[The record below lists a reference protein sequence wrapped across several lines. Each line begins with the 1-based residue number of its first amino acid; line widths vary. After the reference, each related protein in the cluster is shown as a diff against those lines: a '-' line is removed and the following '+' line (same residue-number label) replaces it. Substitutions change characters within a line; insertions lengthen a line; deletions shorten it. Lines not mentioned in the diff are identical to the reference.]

1 MKTASCLG
9 CLTMDILDPP
19 IGTKWGQFNDRRV
32 DHEWVQKLANRFDNH
47 KLDNCTD
54 GTVME
59 IAIRPHWVASVG
71 KAIPKVDGKY
81 IHQVNELE
89 LTPIGKREIL
99 QDKLWVLGGN
109 HRRLALEVYIGRLK
123 TQLDQLKGKDLKLKA
138 KLAKSRRVVGSTRAE
153 TLSTKAVADME
164 EKIRNSSKW
173 AVRLYD
179 RGEQTVLFSI
189 YMHANALCIQTLS
202 RSSARMNLMPCSGFC
217 RGTRRGRT

>member
-32 DHEWVQKLANRFDNH
+32 DHEWVQKLADSFENH

-59 IAIRPHWVASVG
+59 IAIRPHWVASLG
-71 KAIPKVDGKY
+71 KAIPKVEGKY
-81 IHQVNELE
+81 THQVNELE

-138 KLAKSRRVVGSTRAE
+138 KLAKSRRVAGSTRAE

-179 RGEQTVLFSI
+179 RGEQTVLFAT
-189 YMHANALCIQTLS
+189 YMHANTLS
-202 RSSARMNLMPCSGFC
+202 LYAYRPC
-217 RGTRRGRT
+217 REVRQR